1 MSPFPTHEWGELLVP
16 VITDLP
22 EASICCQ
29 QLAPVGS
36 SDHYAILSQ
45 VELLA
50 AREDAITCAIWLWDR
65 ADWPSMRQDM
75 ENTDCEALL
84 VEDADAK
91 ARALITRPFA
101 LQQQHVP
108 G

>member
-50 AREDAITCAIWLWDR
+50 AREDAMHHAYHLALGQDR
-65 ADWPSMRQDM
+65 LTSHP
-75 ENTDCEALL
+75 
-84 VEDADAK
+84 
-91 ARALITRPFA
+91 
-101 LQQQHVP
+101 
-108 G
+108 